1 MPEVR
6 SDARQYPMARGR
18 CPFDPPPELGRRQR
32 EEPVSKVRI
41 WDDSEPWLVTR
52 YADIRALLADP
63 RVSADSARD
72 GYPAQSPGIKAGPAR
87 AKLFITMD
95 NPEHA
100 AQRGLLT
107 ADFTVRKIERLRPRI
122 QQIVDDLIDDLLAG
136 PKPAD
141 LVEAFALPVPSLVIC
156 ELLGVPYADR
166 DFFHRV
172 SKVLT
177 ASHTPAAESLAAM
190 QTLLDYLGRLVRD
203 KLADPGDDLLSRL
216 ATEQVAAG
224 AVTVA
229 EAASMGLLLLVAGHE
244 TTADMIALGTAALL
258 EHPDQLAAVR
268 DGDDALVANAVEE
281 LLRYLTISH
290 SGRRRVALEDME
302 VGGQRIRRGD
312 GLITADSVANR
323 DPARFCDP
331 DRLDVTREARHHLA
345 FGYGIHQCLGQ
356 ALARVELQVVYRTL
370 YRRIPTLRLAVALDD
385 LEFKH
390 DMVVYGVHELPV
402 TW

>member
-1 MPEVR
+1 MSEVR
-6 SDARQYPMARGR
+6 SEARQYPMARGR

-41 WDDSEPWLVTR
+41 WDDGEPWLFTR

-72 GYPAQSPGIKAGPAR
+72 GYPAQSPGIKAGPER

-100 AQRGLLT
+100 AQRSLLT

-166 DFFHRV
+166 AFFHRV

-177 ASHTPAAESLAAM
+177 ARYTPVAESLATM
-190 QTLLDYLGRLVRD
+190 ETLLDYLGGLVRD

-216 ATEQVAAG
+216 ATEHISAG

-244 TTADMIALGTAALL
+244 TTANMIALGTAALL

-302 VGGQRIRRGD
+302 VGGQRIRQGD

-323 DPARFCDP
+323 DPARFPDP

-356 ALARVELQVVYRTL
+356 ALARVELQVAYRTL
-370 YRRIPTLRLAVALDD
+370 YRRIPTLRLAVALDEV
-385 LEFKH
+385 EFKD